1 MLRVARAALFV
12 AAPAELVVLVLAA
25 SGAPVPGPVVTVV
38 KVIVALMLL
47 LQLVAAGHLVA
58 EARRGGA
65 DWPAA
70 FRGVGRLVPERLRR
84 IVAFDAKGMASL
96 VLLVARRRH
105 GVPQG
110 TVGVPYSGAQLGLQA
125 GFLFA
130 MVVEVVGVELLLR
143 AIDAPEGLRVAF
155 LVIDLYSILIVL
167 AVIAACVTRPH
178 VLSDEELRVRYGAF
192 FDLRIPRAQ
201 ISSLRIVRNYNESG
215 MVRVLDDRLAVAV
228 ASQTNVVVEL
238 REPIQIVRPLGRRA
252 DVRMVRFFA
261 DDPAPLMDARPAVP
275 GRAGG

>member
-1 MLRVARAALFV
+1 VLRAARAALY
-12 AAPAELVVLVLAA
+12 AAASAELAVMVLVA
-25 SGAPVPGPVVTVV
+25 SGVTVPGPVVATI
-38 KVIVALMLL
+38 KVILATMLL
-47 LQLVAAGHLVA
+47 LQLAAAAQLVIK
-58 EARRGGA
+58 ARRTGA

-70 FRGVGRLVPERLRR
+70 LRSVGRLVPDKLRR
-84 IVAFDAKGMASL
+84 IMAFDVKGTVSL

-110 TVGVPYSGAQLGLQA
+110 AVAVTYAGGQLALQL

-143 AIDAPEGLRVAF
+143 AIDAPHGLRAAF

-178 VLSDEELRVRYGAF
+178 VWSDEELRVRYGAF

-201 ISSLRIVRNYNESG
+201 ISSLRSVRNYNESG
-215 MVRVLDDRLAVAV
+215 MVKVLDDRLAVAV

-238 REPIQIVRPLGRRA
+238 REPVRVVRPLGGRA
-252 DVRMVRFFA
+252 DVRTVRFFA
-261 DDPAPLMDARPAVP
+261 DDPSVLMDARSTVP
-275 GRAGG
+275 GQVGG

>member
-25 SGAPVPGPVVTVV
+25 SGVPVPGPVVAVV
-38 KVIVALMLL
+38 KAVVAAMLL
-47 LQLVAAGHLVA
+47 LQVVAAGRLVV
-58 EARRGGA
+58 EARRDGA

-70 FRGVGRLVPERLRR
+70 LRSVRLLVPERLRR
-84 IVAFDAKGMASL
+84 IVAFDAKGMVSL

-110 TVGVPYSGAQLGLQA
+110 AVGVPYAGAQLGLQA

-143 AIDAPEGLRVAF
+143 AVDAPEGLRAAF

-178 VLSDEELRVRYGAF
+178 VLSDDELRVRYGAF

-201 ISSLRIVRNYNESG
+201 ISSLRVVRNYNESG
-215 MVRVLDDRLAVAV
+215 MVKVLDDRLAVAV

-238 REPIQIVRPLGRRA
+238 REPIRVVRPLGGRA
-252 DVRMVRFFA
+252 DVRTVRFFA
-261 DDPAPLMDARPAVP
+261 DDPSMLVEARPAVP
-275 GRAGG
+275 GQVGG